1 MSKLVLH
8 MFHDDASS
16 LSTVPAL
23 VERMQQ
29 SKTGIGSDLEVY
41 VFGPAEAMLA
51 DSKRSEFNAQ
61 IDNLLKL
68 GVRVTACIGLAQKFG
83 AEASFRTRK
92 IALESAATGVPPLC
106 RRRGDRDYVLV
117 PVGISHS
124 IAEFWKN

>member
-1 MSKLVLH
+1 MPKLVLH

-29 SKTGIGSDLEVY
+29 SKTGVGADLEVY
-41 VFGPAEAMLA
+41 VFGPAEAVLA
-51 DSKRSEFNAQ
+51 DANRSEFNAQ

-83 AEASFRTRK
+83 AEATFRMRK
-92 IALESAATGVPPLC
+92 IALESAALAFP
-106 RRRGDRDYVLV
+106 RFA
-117 PVGISHS
+117 
-124 IAEFWKN
+124 AEGATVITF